1 MLTQTQP
8 PGTLGCALNQQTA
21 GRIVLRSQTYEITF
35 TGQAGSALRAEF
47 DDCKVSI
54 GPGTTALR
62 AELPDQG
69 ALTGLINR
77 ITGLGLEVVDL
88 HLITPARTMTDL
100 PEMIAARLDDTV
112 ANALARLRA
121 AAFASG
127 RPVDDI
133 ARDVVQRRV
142 RFDE

>member
-1 MLTQTQP
+1 VLTQTQP
-8 PGTLGCALNQQTA
+8 PGTLGCAPNQQSA
-21 GRIVLRSQTYEITF
+21 GQIVLRSQTYEITF

-88 HLITPARTMTDL
+88 HLITPTKTMTDL
-100 PEMIAARLDDTV
+100 PEIRVRDLPAAGLPC
-112 ANALARLRA
+112 RA
-121 AAFASG
+121 ASWRVAGGLQEG
-127 RPVDDI
+127 RGGSCCSSHMP
-133 ARDVVQRRV
+133 RLLR
-142 RFDE
+142 

>member
-1 MLTQTQP
+1 VLTQTQP

-100 PEMIAARLDDTV
+100 PEMIAAQLDDTV
-112 ANALARLRA
+112 ASALARLRA
-121 AAFASG
+121 AAYASG
-127 RPVDDI
+127 RSMYDI

>member
-100 PEMIAARLDDTV
+100 PEMIAAQLDDTV
-112 ANALARLRA
+112 ASALARLRA
-121 AAFASG
+121 AAYASG
-127 RPVDDI
+127 RSMYDI

>member
-21 GRIVLRSQTYEITF
+21 GQIVLRSQTYEITF
-35 TGQAGSALRAEF
+35 MGQAGSALRAEF

-54 GPGTTALR
+54 GPGTTILR
-62 AELPDQG
+62 TELPDQG

-88 HLITPARTMTDL
+88 HLITRP
-100 PEMIAARLDDTV
+100 
-112 ANALARLRA
+112 
-121 AAFASG
+121 G
-127 RPVDDI
+127 R
-133 ARDVVQRRV
+133 
-142 RFDE
+142 